1 MSKVC
6 EYLKKEEKYIG
17 KTIGIRFYPIVV
29 DIAKGSKIWDVDGKE
44 YIDFSSQW
52 AVTNLG
58 HNNPE
63 VIDVVKK
70 QIDKLVFSS
79 HTTFPNT
86 VAIELAEKL
95 VEITPGEF
103 EKKVWFGLTGSDA
116 NEFIYK
122 IMPIYSS
129 RRRLLGFQGSYHGQT
144 MGALS
149 LSGHKALTRFIGFPN
164 VVKAPYPYCYR
175 CPFKQSYPECGLLC
189 IDFLE
194 GNVIE
199 NAPSED
205 LAAIIVEPIQ
215 SDGGVIVPPPEFIP
229 RLYKICRDRGISL
242 VVDEVK
248 VGFGRTG
255 RFFAVEHSN
264 IAPDA
269 ITMAKPMASGFPLS
283 AVVGRAEI
291 MDAALAA
298 HLFTSSAHPVSCAA
312 SLATINIILREN
324 VLEKAT
330 RTGEYIL
337 KRLNEIYKEHPLI
350 GDVRGKGM
358 ILGVELVKDRR
369 SKEPAT
375 FETACLVYKAYEL
388 GLLITYVGTYSN
400 VVEIT
405 PPLTISIEEVEQ
417 ALEIFEKALND
428 VEKERVDKEKVKK
441 FAGW

>member
-1 MSKVC
+1 MSKAY
-6 EYLKKEEKYIG
+6 EYLKREEKYVG
-17 KTIGIRFYPIVV
+17 KTIGIRFYPLVV
-29 DIAKGSKIWDVDGKE
+29 DRARGSKIWDVDGRE

-63 VIDVVKK
+63 VVENVKK
-70 QIDKLVFSS
+70 QIDKLLFSS

-122 IMPIYSS
+122 VLPIYSG

-164 VVKAPYPYCYR
+164 TIKAPYPYCYR
-175 CPFKQSYPECGLLC
+175 CPFRQNYPDCGLLC

-194 GNVIE
+194 NNVLE

-215 SDGGVIVPPPEFIP
+215 SDGGVVVPPLEFIP

-242 VVDEVK
+242 IVDEVK

-255 RFFAVEHSN
+255 RFFAVEYSDV
-264 IAPDA
+264 APDA
-269 ITMAKPMASGFPLS
+269 ITIAKPMASGLPLS

-312 SLATINIILREN
+312 SLATINILLREN
-324 VLEKAT
+324 ILEKAA
-330 RTGEYIL
+330 RMGSYIL
-337 KRLNEIYKEHPLI
+337 ERLNEAYEKHRLV

-375 FETACLVYKAYEL
+375 FETACLVYRAYEL

-405 PPLTISIEEVEQ
+405 PPLTISREEVDQ
-417 ALEIFEKALND
+417 ALEIFEKALDD
-428 VEKERVDKEKVKK
+428 VEKDQVDKEKVKK